1 VAARAIDLVYSR
13 VDLVYERPSEATFNM
28 TRFHRSAYELSAA
41 QVDTPPRVVRFFWE
55 LLRGRRSRFPE
66 VLDFGAG
73 DGRFAIGGHFRS
85 YLGVEIDRRCR
96 LQPNAPRSARLRY
109 GCAFAMDLPAYDAC
123 IGNPPYV
130 RHHDIERPWKEKT
143 TQRIEQALGIDLDL
157 HGNLYLLFLCLG
169 ILKSKA
175 DGLLAFV
182 IPFEWT
188 DKPTARPIRDHIRAQ
203 GWNVDVYRLCFPVF
217 PKVLTTASI
226 TIVDK
231 SSSDG
236 QWRFFHVDQD
246 FSIKQVAHPTGRSL
260 RPLPYAGRG
269 RVWARRGI
277 SPGNQKVF
285 VLTEGERVHAGLR
298 MEDVRPA
305 VTSLRH
311 LPKDLA
317 VLDEASFR
325 RLFVEGGHRCWL
337 LRSTEPRLSP
347 QLRRY
352 LAHVDPA
359 LRDNYTC
366 KNQDPWYS
374 YETAPIPPL
383 LFHSCFTD
391 AGTKVLI
398 NKVEAQAI
406 GTIYGVHP
414 KSSRQTAPLRD
425 YLARFRFGA
434 RIVPQAKTLRKI
446 EVRQLNHVLQGWS
459 ATVK

>member
-1 VAARAIDLVYSR
+1 
-13 VDLVYERPSEATFNM
+13 M

-41 QVDTPPRVVRFFWE
+41 QVETPPKVVRFFWE
-55 LLRGRRSRFPE
+55 LLRERRSRFPQ
-66 VLDFGAG
+66 VLDLGAG

-85 YLGVEIDRRCR
+85 YLGIEIDRRCR
-96 LQPNAPRSARLRY
+96 LLHNAPKSARLRH

-130 RHHDIERPWKEKT
+130 RHHDIERPWKERT
-143 TQRIEQALGIDLDL
+143 TERIERALGVDLDL

-169 ILKSKA
+169 LLKAKP
-175 DGLLAFV
+175 DGLLGFV

-188 DKPTARPIRDHIRAQ
+188 DKPTARPIRDYIRSQ
-203 GWNVDVYRLCFPVF
+203 GWSVDVYRLCFPVF
-217 PKVLTTASI
+217 PKVLTTASV

-231 SSSDG
+231 AGRDG
-236 QWRFFHVDQD
+236 QWKFFHVDEK
-246 FSIKQVAHPTGRSL
+246 FSITRVAHPTGRSV
-260 RPLPYAGRG
+260 RPLPYAARG
-269 RVWARRGI
+269 GAWARRGI
-277 SPGNQKVF
+277 SPGNQKIF

-298 MEDVRPA
+298 LQDVRPA

-317 VLDEASFR
+317 VLDQPAFR
-325 RLFVEGGHRCWL
+325 RFFIEAGRRCWL
-337 LRSTEPRLSP
+337 LRSTDTRLST
-347 QLRRY
+347 QLRGY
-352 LAHVDPA
+352 LEHVDPD

-374 YETAPIPPL
+374 YEVAPIPPL

-391 AGTKVLI
+391 VETKVLV
-398 NKVEAQAI
+398 NKVDAQAI

-414 KSSRQTAPLRD
+414 VSSRHTRPLRD
-425 YLARFRFGA
+425 YLARFRFGS

-446 EVRQLNHVLQGWS
+446 EVRQLNHVLKGWP
-459 ATVK
+459 ATVA